1 MINTSKIYKM
11 RVVFCVSEDGPNRS
25 ETLDAVRTMVLH
37 SGLNYMPAKTNAH
50 WPRLSYGPLVGRGQ
64 TARREY
70 IDIYLRKFVSVQ
82 DVRKH
87 LEQSKPQGV
96 HLIDVKRVPYSLASL
111 QQLATAAVYTIE
123 GEFASFKPKQT
134 IEEQIAQTR
143 FDAQQ
148 QTSNGMHFT
157 TDLHPFVRSARSL
170 GEQRIELTL
179 VPVAEKWMNPLVCVY
194 AWLGI
199 EITGPLETLTDER
212 FKIIREGLYWQD
224 GAGDLHPI

>member
-1 MINTSKIYKM
+1 M

-25 ETLDAVRTMVLH
+25 ETLDAVRKMVLL

-82 DVRKH
+82 DVRAR

-96 HLIDVKRVPYSLASL
+96 HLIDVRRVPYSLASL
-111 QQLATAAVYTIE
+111 QQLAVAAVYTIE
-123 GEFASFKPKQT
+123 GDFASYKPKQT
-134 IEEQIAQTR
+134 IENQVAQVR
-143 FDAQQ
+143 LQAAHRA
-148 QTSNGMHFT
+148 SNGMCFM
-157 TDLHPFVRSARSL
+157 TDIRPYVRSARSL

-199 EITGPLETLTDER
+199 EIAGPLEALTDER
-212 FKIIREGLYWQD
+212 FKVIREGLYWQD
-224 GAGDLHPI
+224 SAGDLHPI